1 MAIYSGDIFAE
12 NYTVASS
19 VTNVQIAASSGSTK
33 LGDSPD
39 DTHQFTGSLH
49 ISGSGISFV
58 AGTGNTFFGT
68 GALSQENRRSGKY
81 YLAVCKTVGTSSFS
95 IGDIIALDGGS
106 QTITVNGPTNTSVTF
121 KVNFEDFFNEEA
133 TNYDTDITEEATV
146 QDSK

>member
-12 NYTVASS
+12 NYTVSSS

-68 GALSQENRRSGKY
+68 GAGSNNTTGDPARNQPDDTWRILLAKSNDQGATFVEKGISYQERRGLTDPFVLQLRNGSYRMYISRG
-81 YLAVCKTVGTSSFS
+81 ASVFS
-95 IGDIIALDGGS
+95 AFSNDG
-106 QTITVNGPTNTSVTF
+106 
-121 KVNFEDFFNEEA
+121 
-133 TNYDTDITEEATV
+133 
-146 QDSK
+146 